1 MVYRARLDRSQK
13 RLVMTGPL
21 DEFES
26 EATSFAAN
34 PISLADVLALRVPVH
49 WTEAVAVI
57 EELCSVLLTG
67 GEPSAIPEA
76 ESILITAQGTVLIRL
91 GAKGTREVDTV
102 GRMLN
107 ALLDPV
113 TTPIPLRLFV
123 AHSIGSDKYRSLQA
137 FAEALA
143 YYGRPDRQELVQE
156 LYQRCLNSSATLP
169 ADPPEPTFAQAAPP
183 VPPPEPAEKTVVPR
197 RRILRWLPAAA
208 ALLLLLLIP
217 LTLTRG
223 RGQTDLLSPFR
234 GLGAA
239 AAAAATTVVHSVQQF
254 VSPAGPSDGKVE
266 GESPDRANVSPT
278 RGTRSPTSRPRGA
291 SAATASGSTPSSAAA
306 AAPAI
311 GNATAELTRPAD
323 PSVLLPVQPG
333 TVAEGGLALP
343 PPLAPP
349 AANPLVV
356 VRTLDPVVYSS
367 SSLDVQPPVIYSP
380 KLPPLPPADPYWQGT
395 NTMELLIDET
405 GEVRQ
410 ARLTSRPV
418 RMSDMMLLS
427 PAKTWKFHPAL
438 KNGQPVKYRL
448 TMSWVVAPP

>member
-1 MVYRARLDRSQK
+1 
-13 RLVMTGPL
+13 MTGPL

-26 EATSFAAN
+26 EAQSFAAN

-57 EELCSVLLTG
+57 EELSLVLLTD
-67 GEPSAIPEA
+67 GEPSAIPEP
-76 ESILITAQGTVLIRL
+76 ESILITAHGTVLIRL
-91 GAKGTREVDTV
+91 GARGTQDVDAV

-143 YYGRPDRQELVQE
+143 YYGRPDRQELVRE

-169 ADPPEPTFAQAAPP
+169 ADPLEAAVPQAAPP
-183 VPPPEPAEKTVVPR
+183 VPPPAPAEKNVAAR
-197 RRILRWLPAAA
+197 RRIPRWLPAAA
-208 ALLLLLLIP
+208 ALLLLILIP
-217 LTLTRG
+217 FMLTRG
-223 RGQTDLLSPFR
+223 TGGTDLLSPFR
-234 GLGAA
+234 GFGTA
-239 AAAAATTVVHSVQQF
+239 AAAAATNVVHSVQLF
-254 VSPAGPSDGKVE
+254 VSPAEPADGKVE
-266 GESPDRANVSPT
+266 AESSTDRGDGAGVSAT
-278 RGTRSPTSRPRGA
+278 RGTRSPSTSRPRGA
-291 SAATASGSTPSSAAA
+291 SAATAGGSALPSPAPSAPGVGD
-306 AAPAI
+306 AP
-311 GNATAELTRPAD
+311 AELTRLSEPL
-323 PSVLLPVQPG
+323 VLLPVQPG
-333 TVAEGGLALP
+333 TIADGALGLP
-343 PPLAPP
+343 PSAAPP
-349 AANPLVV
+349 VAAGAAAAPMV
-356 VRTLDPVVYSS
+356 VRVPDPVVYSS
-367 SSLDVQPPVIYSP
+367 ASLDVQPPVIYSP

-405 GEVRQ
+405 GEVKQ

>member
-1 MVYRARLDRSQK
+1 MS
-13 RLVMTGPL
+13 GPL

-26 EATSFAAN
+26 ETQSFAAN

-57 EELCSVLLTG
+57 EELSLVLLTG

-91 GAKGTREVDTV
+91 GARSAQDVDAI

-156 LYQRCLNSSATLP
+156 LYRRCLNSSATLP
-169 ADPPEPTFAQAAPP
+169 ADPPEATPFAQTAPLA
-183 VPPPEPAEKTVVPR
+183 PPPEPAEKKVVLR
-197 RRILRWLPAAA
+197 RRMPRWMPAAA

-217 LTLTRG
+217 LILTRG
-223 RGQTDLLSPFR
+223 SGKTDLLSPFR
-234 GLGAA
+234 GFGAA
-239 AAAAATTVVHSVQQF
+239 AVAAATNVVHSVQGM
-254 VSPAGPSDGKVE
+254 VSSGEAPAGKVE
-266 GESPDRANVSPT
+266 AEQADRADVAAT
-278 RGTRSPTSRPRGA
+278 RGTRAPSTSRSRAVPSATVSA
-291 SAATASGSTPSSAAA
+291 SASSRGV
-306 AAPAI
+306 AAPGVGEAVP
-311 GNATAELTRPAD
+311 ELTLPSD
-323 PSVLLPVQPG
+323 PLVLLPVQSD
-333 TVAEGGLALP
+333 TFAEGALALP
-343 PPLAPP
+343 PPLLPP
-349 AANPLVV
+349 APAVAPVV
-356 VRTLDPVVYSS
+356 VRMPDPVVYTS

-395 NTMELLIDET
+395 NTMELLIDES

>member
-1 MVYRARLDRSQK
+1 
-13 RLVMTGPL
+13 MTGPL

-26 EATSFAAN
+26 EAQSFAAN

-57 EELCSVLLTG
+57 EELSLVLLTG

-76 ESILITAQGTVLIRL
+76 ESILITAHGTVLIRL
-91 GAKGTREVDTV
+91 GARGTQDVDTV

-143 YYGRPDRQELVQE
+143 YYGRPDRQELVRE

-169 ADPPEPTFAQAAPP
+169 ADPPEAPFAQGAPP
-183 VPPPEPAEKTVVPR
+183 VPPPAPAEKKDAPR
-197 RRILRWLPAAA
+197 RRIPRWLPAAA
-208 ALLLLLLIP
+208 ALLLLILIP
-217 LTLTRG
+217 FMLTRG
-223 RGQTDLLSPFR
+223 SGGTDLLSRFR
-234 GLGAA
+234 GFGTA
-239 AAAAATTVVHSVQQF
+239 AAAAATNVVHTVQLF
-254 VSPAGPSDGKVE
+254 VSPAESPDGKVE
-266 GESPDRANVSPT
+266 AESPTDGGAGAGVSAT
-278 RGTRSPTSRPRGA
+278 RGTRSPSASRPRGA
-291 SAATASGSTPSSAAA
+291 SAAAAGSALPSPEP
-306 AAPAI
+306 AAPDVGDAP
-311 GNATAELTRPAD
+311 AELTLLSEPL
-323 PSVLLPVQPG
+323 VLLPVQPG
-333 TVAEGGLALP
+333 TIAEGALGLP
-343 PPLAPP
+343 PPAARSAAAGAAAP
-349 AANPLVV
+349 VV
-356 VRTLDPVVYSS
+356 VRMPDPVVYSS
-367 SSLDVQPPVIYSP
+367 ASLDVQPPVIYSP

>member
-1 MVYRARLDRSQK
+1 
-13 RLVMTGPL
+13 MTGPL

-26 EATSFAAN
+26 EAQSVAAN

-57 EELCSVLLTG
+57 EELSLVLLTG

-76 ESILITAQGTVLIRL
+76 ESILITAHGTVLIRL
-91 GAKGTREVDTV
+91 GARGGQDVDAI

-156 LYQRCLNSSATLP
+156 LYRRCLTSSATLP
-169 ADPPEPTFAQAAPP
+169 ADPPETPLAQAAPP
-183 VPPPEPAEKTVVPR
+183 VPPPEAEKAPVHR
-197 RRILRWLPAAA
+197 RRMPRWLAAAA
-208 ALLLLLLIP
+208 ALLLLILIP
-217 LTLTRG
+217 LMLTRG
-223 RGQTDLLSPFR
+223 SGKMDLLSPVR

-239 AAAAATTVVHSVQQF
+239 AAAAATHVVESVQQS
-254 VSPAGPSDGKVE
+254 VSSAEPLDGKVE
-266 GESPDRANVSPT
+266 AEGSDRPDVSGT
-278 RGTRSPTSRPRGA
+278 GGTRPPSRSRSREVPT
-291 SAATASGSTPSSAAA
+291 ATASI
-306 AAPAI
+306 PAI
-311 GNATAELTRPAD
+311 SGGGAESGVGDATPAL
-323 PSVLLPVQPG
+323 PFSPEVLLPVQSG
-333 TVAEGGLALP
+333 TIAEGGLALP

-349 AANPLVV
+349 AAMTAPAL

-395 NTMELLIDET
+395 NTMELLIDES

-410 ARLTSRPV
+410 ARLTSPPV

>member
-1 MVYRARLDRSQK
+1 MS
-13 RLVMTGPL
+13 GPL
-21 DEFES
+21 DEFEA
-26 EATSFAAN
+26 EQPSFTAN

-57 EELCSVLLTG
+57 EELSLVLLTD
-67 GEPSAIPEA
+67 GEPPAIPEA
-76 ESILITAQGTVLIRL
+76 ESILITAQGAVLIRL
-91 GAKGTREVDTV
+91 GAVGAQGVDAI

-156 LYQRCLNSSATLP
+156 LYRRCLSSTTTLP
-169 ADPPEPTFAQAAPP
+169 ADAPEPPFAQAAPP
-183 VPPPEPAEKTVVPR
+183 VPPAEKTGIKVAPKR
-197 RRILRWLPAAA
+197 RMPRWLPAAA
-208 ALLLLLLIP
+208 ALLLVVLIP
-217 LTLTRG
+217 LMLMRG
-223 RGQTDLLSPFR
+223 SGKTDVLSPVR

-239 AAAAATTVVHSVQQF
+239 AAAAATNVVLGVKQL
-254 VSPAGPSDGKVE
+254 VTPATPSDGKVE
-266 GESPDRANVSPT
+266 AEPVEPGEVAAP
-278 RGTRSPTSRPRGA
+278 RGTRPRSTPRPR
-291 SAATASGSTPSSAAA
+291 ATAEGNAQPSALAGGFTEPGVSSAA
-306 AAPAI
+306 P
-311 GNATAELTRPAD
+311 ELFL
-323 PSVLLPVQPG
+323 PSEPVVLLPVQAG
-333 TVAEGGLALP
+333 TVAEGALALP
-343 PPLAPP
+343 PPLTPVAAAAAPIVP
-349 AANPLVV
+349 VV
-356 VRTLDPVVYSS
+356 VRFPDPVVYSS

-380 KLPPLPPADPYWQGT
+380 KLPPLPPADPFWQGT
-395 NTMELLIDET
+395 NTMELLIDES

-418 RMSDMMLLS
+418 RLSDMMLLS

-438 KNGQPVKYRL
+438 RNGLPVKYRL

>member
-1 MVYRARLDRSQK
+1 
-13 RLVMTGPL
+13 MTGPL

-26 EATSFAAN
+26 ETQSFAAN

-57 EELCSVLLTG
+57 EELSLVLLTG

-91 GAKGTREVDTV
+91 GARGTQDVDAV

-143 YYGRPDRQELVQE
+143 YYGRPDRPELVRE
-156 LYQRCLNSSATLP
+156 LYQRCLNTSATLP
-169 ADPPEPTFAQAAPP
+169 ADPPEAPFAQAAPP
-183 VPPPEPAEKTVVPR
+183 VPPPEPAENVVPR
-197 RRILRWLPAAA
+197 RRLPRWLPAAA
-208 ALLLLLLIP
+208 ALLLLILIP
-217 LTLTRG
+217 LMLTRG
-223 RGQTDLLSPFR
+223 SGKTDLLSPFR

-239 AAAAATTVVHSVQQF
+239 AAAAATNVVHSVQEF
-254 VSPAGPSDGKVE
+254 VSPAEPLDGKVE
-266 GESPDRANVSPT
+266 AEATDRANVSAT
-278 RGTRSPTSRPRGA
+278 RGTRSPSTSRRRGA
-291 SAATASGSTPSSAAA
+291 PAATTSGSGLSSAEA
-306 AAPAI
+306 AAP
-311 GNATAELTRPAD
+311 GVGSATAELTLPSD
-323 PSVLLPVQPG
+323 PLVLLPVQSG
-333 TVAEGGLALP
+333 TVAEGALALP
-343 PPLAPP
+343 PPLAPT
-349 AANPLVV
+349 AAYAPVV
-356 VRTLDPVVYSS
+356 VRTVDPVVYSS

-395 NTMELLIDET
+395 NTMELLIDES

-410 ARLTSRPV
+410 ARLTSPPV